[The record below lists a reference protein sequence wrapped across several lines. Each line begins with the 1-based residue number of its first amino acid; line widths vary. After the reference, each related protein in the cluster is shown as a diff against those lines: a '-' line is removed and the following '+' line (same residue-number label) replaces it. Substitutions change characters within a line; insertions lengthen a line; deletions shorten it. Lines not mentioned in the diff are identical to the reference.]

1 MIEVSDLVTTL
12 ITGLLASIAFL
23 FLVYCFWKL
32 YDRPSRRQ
40 IEVLE
45 EKREKFKETK
55 MWRAVEAEM
64 EAEREQAEALAIIQ
78 RKKAEERARAM
89 PPAAQLTKNALAALD
104 APTEGEAFLERFKP
118 AVSEVEEVAV
128 EELLEQEEINDS
140 DVLLAPELVEVRQDA
155 GLAENEILE
164 LLLDEDEAI
173 EEASPIEMDIE
184 ESAKPE
190 SETQEETHS
199 SEANDLDDD
208 DDVNWQGKDEQA
220 DDDTWAVGW

>member
-1 MIEVSDLVTTL
+1 MIEVSNLVTTL
-12 ITGLLASIAFL
+12 ITGLLVSIAFL

-55 MWRAVEAEM
+55 MWQAGEAEM

-78 RKKAEERARAM
+78 RQKAEERARAM

-104 APTEGEAFLERFKP
+104 APTEGVAFLDRFKP
-118 AVSEVEEVAV
+118 TISEVQEVAV
-128 EELLEQEEINDS
+128 EDLLEPQIIDDS

-155 GLAENEILE
+155 GLEENEILE
-164 LLLDEDEAI
+164 LLLDDDEVVEDEASRETEI
-173 EEASPIEMDIE
+173 EEPAE
-184 ESAKPE
+184 PE
-190 SETQEETHS
+190 SEPQEEGAK
-199 SEANDLDDD
+199 SEESDLDDD
-208 DDVNWQGKDEQA
+208 DVKWQGKNEQA

>member
-1 MIEVSDLVTTL
+1 MSNLVTTL

-55 MWRAVEAEM
+55 MWQAVEAEM
-64 EAEREQAEALAIIQ
+64 AAEREQAEALAIIQ
-78 RKKAEERARAM
+78 RQKAEERARAM

-118 AVSEVEEVAV
+118 KENAIEEVAV
-128 EELLEQEEINDS
+128 EELLETEIIDDS

-164 LLLDEDEAI
+164 QLLDDDEAVGH
-173 EEASPIEMDIE
+173 EASSETEIE
-184 ESAKPE
+184 ESAEPE
-190 SETQEETHS
+190 SETQEATPN
-199 SEANDLDDD
+199 SEQDALDDE
-208 DDVNWQGKDEQA
+208 DVKWQGKDEQA

>member
-1 MIEVSDLVTTL
+1 MIEVSNLVTTL
-12 ITGLLASIAFL
+12 ITGLLVSIAFL

-55 MWRAVEAEM
+55 MWQAVEAEM

-78 RKKAEERARAM
+78 RQKAEERARAM

-104 APTEGEAFLERFKP
+104 APTEGVAFLDRFKP
-118 AVSEVEEVAV
+118 TISEVQEVAV
-128 EELLEQEEINDS
+128 EDLLEPQIIDDS

-155 GLAENEILE
+155 GLEENEILE
-164 LLLDEDEAI
+164 LLLDDDEVVEDEASRETEI
-173 EEASPIEMDIE
+173 EEPAE
-184 ESAKPE
+184 PE
-190 SETQEETHS
+190 SEPQEEGAK
-199 SEANDLDDD
+199 SEESDLDDD
-208 DDVNWQGKDEQA
+208 DVKWQGENEQA

>member
-1 MIEVSDLVTTL
+1 MVEVSNLVTTL

-55 MWRAVEAEM
+55 MWQAVEAEM
-64 EAEREQAEALAIIQ
+64 AAEREQAEALALIQ
-78 RKKAEERARAM
+78 RQKAEERARAM

-118 AVSEVEEVAV
+118 KENAIEEVAV
-128 EELLEQEEINDS
+128 EELLETEIIDDS

-155 GLAENEILE
+155 GIAGDEILE
-164 LLLDEDEAI
+164 ELLEETEAVEEEIPLERAI
-173 EEASPIEMDIE
+173 EESVE
-184 ESAKPE
+184 PE
-190 SETQEETHS
+190 SETQEAAPN
-199 SEANDLDDD
+199 SEQDALDDEE
-208 DDVNWQGKDEQA
+208 VKWQDKDEQA

>member
-1 MIEVSDLVTTL
+1 MVEVSNLVTTL

-55 MWRAVEAEM
+55 MWQAVEAEM
-64 EAEREQAEALAIIQ
+64 AAEREQAEALALIQ
-78 RKKAEERARAM
+78 RQKAEERARAM

-118 AVSEVEEVAV
+118 KENAIEEVAV
-128 EELLEQEEINDS
+128 EELQETEIIDDS

-155 GLAENEILE
+155 GIAENEILE
-164 LLLDEDEAI
+164 ELL
-173 EEASPIEMDIE
+173 EEAEAVEEESPLERDIE
-184 ESAKPE
+184 ESVEPE
-190 SETQEETHS
+190 SGTQEAVS
-199 SEANDLDDD
+199 NSEQEALDDE
-208 DDVNWQGKDEQA
+208 DVKWQGKDEQA

>member
-1 MIEVSDLVTTL
+1 MGVSNLVTTL

-55 MWRAVEAEM
+55 MWQAVEAEM
-64 EAEREQAEALAIIQ
+64 EAEREQAEALALIQ
-78 RKKAEERARAM
+78 RQKAEERARAM

-118 AVSEVEEVAV
+118 KENAIEEVAV
-128 EELLEQEEINDS
+128 KELLETEIIDDS

-164 LLLDEDEAI
+164 QLLDDDEAVGH
-173 EEASPIEMDIE
+173 EASRETEIE
-184 ESAKPE
+184 ESAEPE
-190 SETQEETHS
+190 SETQEATPN
-199 SEANDLDDD
+199 SEQDALDDE
-208 DDVNWQGKDEQA
+208 DVKWQGKDEQA

>member
-1 MIEVSDLVTTL
+1 MSNLVTTL

-55 MWRAVEAEM
+55 MWQAVEAEM
-64 EAEREQAEALAIIQ
+64 AAEREQAEALAIIQ
-78 RKKAEERARAM
+78 RQKAEERARAM

-118 AVSEVEEVAV
+118 KENAIEEVAV
-128 EELLEQEEINDS
+128 EELQETEIIDDS

-155 GLAENEILE
+155 GIAENEILE
-164 LLLDEDEAI
+164 ELL
-173 EEASPIEMDIE
+173 EEAEAVEEQSPLERDIE
-184 ESAKPE
+184 ESVEPE
-190 SETQEETHS
+190 SGTQEAVS
-199 SEANDLDDD
+199 NSEQEALDDE
-208 DDVNWQGKDEQA
+208 DVKWQGKDEQA

>member
-1 MIEVSDLVTTL
+1 MVEVSNLVTTL

-55 MWRAVEAEM
+55 MWQAVEAEM
-64 EAEREQAEALAIIQ
+64 AAEREHAEALAIIQ
-78 RKKAEERARAM
+78 RQKAEERARAM

-118 AVSEVEEVAV
+118 KENAIEEVAV
-128 EELLEQEEINDS
+128 KELLETEIIDDS

-164 LLLDEDEAI
+164 QLLDDDEAVGH
-173 EEASPIEMDIE
+173 EASSETEIE
-184 ESAKPE
+184 ESAEPE
-190 SETQEETHS
+190 SETQEATPN
-199 SEANDLDDD
+199 SEQDALDDE
-208 DDVNWQGKDEQA
+208 DVKWQGKDEQA

>member
-1 MIEVSDLVTTL
+1 MVEVSNLVTTL

-55 MWRAVEAEM
+55 MWQAVEAEM
-64 EAEREQAEALAIIQ
+64 AAEREQAEALAIIQ
-78 RKKAEERARAM
+78 RQKAEERARAM

-118 AVSEVEEVAV
+118 KENAIQEVAV
-128 EELLEQEEINDS
+128 EELLETEIIDDS

-164 LLLDEDEAI
+164 QLLDDDEAVGH
-173 EEASPIEMDIE
+173 EASSETEIE
-184 ESAKPE
+184 ESAEPK
-190 SETQEETHS
+190 SETQEATPN
-199 SEANDLDDD
+199 SEQDALDDE
-208 DDVNWQGKDEQA
+208 DVKWQGKDEQA

>member
-1 MIEVSDLVTTL
+1 MVEVSNLVTTL

-55 MWRAVEAEM
+55 MWQAVEAEM
-64 EAEREQAEALAIIQ
+64 AAEREQAEALAIIQ
-78 RKKAEERARAM
+78 RQKAEERARAM

-118 AVSEVEEVAV
+118 KENAIEEVAV
-128 EELLEQEEINDS
+128 EELLETEIIDDS

-164 LLLDEDEAI
+164 QLLDDDEAVGH
-173 EEASPIEMDIE
+173 EASSETEIE
-184 ESAKPE
+184 ESAEPE
-190 SETQEETHS
+190 SETQEATPN
-199 SEANDLDDD
+199 SEQDALDDE
-208 DDVNWQGKDEQA
+208 DVKWQGKDEQA

>member
-1 MIEVSDLVTTL
+1 MRGVSNLVTTL

-55 MWRAVEAEM
+55 MWQAVEAEM
-64 EAEREQAEALAIIQ
+64 EAEREQAEALALIQ
-78 RKKAEERARAM
+78 RQKAEERARAM

-118 AVSEVEEVAV
+118 KGTEVEEVAV
-128 EELLEQEEINDS
+128 EELLETEIIDDS
-140 DVLLAPELVEVRQDA
+140 DVLLAPELVEVRQDV
-155 GLAENEILE
+155 GLEENEILD
-164 LLLDEDEAI
+164 LLLDEEDEVEVEI
-173 EEASPIEMDIE
+173 STEVDLE
-184 ESAKPE
+184 ESSKPE
-190 SETQEETHS
+190 SETQEAI
-199 SEANDLDDD
+199 SEGEEGVLDDE
-208 DDVNWQGKDEQA
+208 DVEWQGKEEST

>member
-1 MIEVSDLVTTL
+1 MVEVSNLVTTL

-55 MWRAVEAEM
+55 MWQAVEAEM
-64 EAEREQAEALAIIQ
+64 AAEREQAEALAIIQ
-78 RKKAEERARAM
+78 RQKAEERARAM

-118 AVSEVEEVAV
+118 KENAIEEVAV
-128 EELLEQEEINDS
+128 KELLETEIIDDS

-164 LLLDEDEAI
+164 QLLDDDEAVEDEASS
-173 EEASPIEMDIE
+173 ETEIE
-184 ESAKPE
+184 ESAEPE
-190 SETQEETHS
+190 SETQEADPN
-199 SEANDLDDD
+199 SEQDALDDE
-208 DDVNWQGKDEQA
+208 DVRWQGKDEQA

>member
-64 EAEREQAEALAIIQ
+64 AAEREQAEALAIIQ
-78 RKKAEERARAM
+78 RQKAEERARAM

-104 APTEGEAFLERFKP
+104 APTEGVAFLDRFKP
-118 AVSEVEEVAV
+118 TVSEVQEVAV
-128 EELLEQEEINDS
+128 EDLLEPQIIDDS

-155 GLAENEILE
+155 GLEENEILE
-164 LLLDEDEAI
+164 LLLDDDEVVEDEASR
-173 EEASPIEMDIE
+173 ETEIE
-184 ESAKPE
+184 ESAEPE
-190 SETQEETHS
+190 SEPQEEVPK
-199 SEANDLDDD
+199 SEESDLDDD
-208 DDVNWQGKDEQA
+208 DVKWQGKNEQA

>member
-1 MIEVSDLVTTL
+1 MIEVSNLVTTL
-12 ITGLLASIAFL
+12 ITGLLVSIAFL

-55 MWRAVEAEM
+55 MWQAVEAEM

-78 RKKAEERARAM
+78 RQKAEERARAM

-104 APTEGEAFLERFKP
+104 APTEGVAFLDRFKP
-118 AVSEVEEVAV
+118 TVSEVQEVAV
-128 EELLEQEEINDS
+128 EDLLEPQIIDDS

-155 GLAENEILE
+155 GLEENEILE
-164 LLLDEDEAI
+164 LLLDDDEVVEDEASRETEI
-173 EEASPIEMDIE
+173 EEPAE
-184 ESAKPE
+184 PE
-190 SETQEETHS
+190 SEPQEEGAK
-199 SEANDLDDD
+199 SEESDLDDD
-208 DDVNWQGKDEQA
+208 DVKWQGKNEQA

>member
-1 MIEVSDLVTTL
+1 MVEVSNLVTTL

-55 MWRAVEAEM
+55 MWQAVEAEM
-64 EAEREQAEALAIIQ
+64 AAEREQAEALAIIQ
-78 RKKAEERARAM
+78 RQKAEERARAM

-118 AVSEVEEVAV
+118 KENAIEEVAV
-128 EELLEQEEINDS
+128 EELLETEIIDDS

-164 LLLDEDEAI
+164 ELLEEVAAVEEESSI
-173 EEASPIEMDIE
+173 ERAIE
-184 ESAKPE
+184 ESAEPE
-190 SETQEETHS
+190 SETQEAAPN
-199 SEANDLDDD
+199 SEQDALDDEEIK
-208 DDVNWQGKDEQA
+208 WQGKDEQA

>member
-1 MIEVSDLVTTL
+1 MVEVSNLVTTL

-55 MWRAVEAEM
+55 MWQAVEAEM
-64 EAEREQAEALAIIQ
+64 AAEREQAEALAIIQ
-78 RKKAEERARAM
+78 RQKAEERARAM

-118 AVSEVEEVAV
+118 KENAIEEVAV
-128 EELLEQEEINDS
+128 EELLETEIIDDS

-164 LLLDEDEAI
+164 QLLDDDEAVEDEASS
-173 EEASPIEMDIE
+173 ETEIE
-184 ESAKPE
+184 ESAEPE
-190 SETQEETHS
+190 SETQEAAPN
-199 SEANDLDDD
+199 SEQDALDDEEIK
-208 DDVNWQGKDEQA
+208 WQGKDEQA

>member
-1 MIEVSDLVTTL
+1 MVEVSNLVTTL

-55 MWRAVEAEM
+55 MWQAVEAEM
-64 EAEREQAEALAIIQ
+64 AAEREQAEALAIIQ
-78 RKKAEERARAM
+78 RQKAEERARAM

-118 AVSEVEEVAV
+118 KENAIEEVAV
-128 EELLEQEEINDS
+128 EELQETEIIDDS

-155 GLAENEILE
+155 GIAENEILE
-164 LLLDEDEAI
+164 ELL
-173 EEASPIEMDIE
+173 EEAEAVEEQSPLERDIE
-184 ESAKPE
+184 ESVEPE
-190 SETQEETHS
+190 SGTQEAVS
-199 SEANDLDDD
+199 NSEQEALDDE
-208 DDVNWQGKDEQA
+208 DVKWQGKDEQA

>member
-55 MWRAVEAEM
+55 MWQAVEAEM
-64 EAEREQAEALAIIQ
+64 AAEREQAEALAIIQ
-78 RKKAEERARAM
+78 RQKAEERARAM

-104 APTEGEAFLERFKP
+104 APTEGVAFLDRFKP
-118 AVSEVEEVAV
+118 TVSEVQEVAV
-128 EELLEQEEINDS
+128 EDLLEPQIIDDS

-155 GLAENEILE
+155 GLEENEILE
-164 LLLDEDEAI
+164 LLLDDDEVVEDEASRETEI
-173 EEASPIEMDIE
+173 EEPAE
-184 ESAKPE
+184 PE
-190 SETQEETHS
+190 SEPQEEVPK
-199 SEANDLDDD
+199 SEESDLDDD
-208 DDVNWQGKDEQA
+208 DVKWQGKNEQA

>member
-1 MIEVSDLVTTL
+1 MVEVSNLVTTL

-55 MWRAVEAEM
+55 MWQAVEAEM
-64 EAEREQAEALAIIQ
+64 AAEREQAEALALIQ
-78 RKKAEERARAM
+78 RQKAEERARAM

-118 AVSEVEEVAV
+118 KENAIEEVAV
-128 EELLEQEEINDS
+128 EELQETEIIDDS

-155 GLAENEILE
+155 GIAENEILE
-164 LLLDEDEAI
+164 ELL
-173 EEASPIEMDIE
+173 EEAETVEEQSPLERDIE
-184 ESAKPE
+184 ESVEPE
-190 SETQEETHS
+190 SGTQEAVSNNEQ
-199 SEANDLDDD
+199 EALDDE
-208 DDVNWQGKDEQA
+208 DVKWQGKDEQA

>member
-1 MIEVSDLVTTL
+1 MIEVSNLVTTL
-12 ITGLLASIAFL
+12 ITGLLVSIAFL

-55 MWRAVEAEM
+55 MWQAVESEM
-64 EAEREQAEALAIIQ
+64 EAEREQAEALALIQ
-78 RKKAEERARAM
+78 RQKAEERARAM

-104 APTEGEAFLERFKP
+104 APTEGVAFLDRFKP
-118 AVSEVEEVAV
+118 TVSEVQEVAV
-128 EELLEQEEINDS
+128 EDLLEPQIIDDS

-155 GLAENEILE
+155 GLEENEILE
-164 LLLDEDEAI
+164 LLLDDDEVVEDEASRETEI
-173 EEASPIEMDIE
+173 EEPAE
-184 ESAKPE
+184 PE
-190 SETQEETHS
+190 SEPQEEGPKREES
-199 SEANDLDDD
+199 DLHD
-208 DDVNWQGKDEQA
+208 DDVKWQGENEQV

>member
-1 MIEVSDLVTTL
+1 
-12 ITGLLASIAFL
+12 
-23 FLVYCFWKL
+23 
-32 YDRPSRRQ
+32 
-40 IEVLE
+40 VLE

-55 MWRAVEAEM
+55 IWRAVEAEM

-118 AVSEVEEVAV
+118 AENAVEEVAV
-128 EELLEQEEINDS
+128 EELLETEIIDDS

-155 GLAENEILE
+155 GLEEHEILE
-164 LLLDEDEAI
+164 LLLDDDEAI
-173 EEASPIEMDIE
+173 EAEPSRETEIEASAE
-184 ESAKPE
+184 PE
-190 SETQEETHS
+190 SEPQEPVTK
-199 SEANDLDDD
+199 SEQDALDDA
-208 DDVNWQGKDEQA
+208 DVNWQGKDKRA

>member
-1 MIEVSDLVTTL
+1 MSNLVTTL

-55 MWRAVEAEM
+55 MWQAVEAEM
-64 EAEREQAEALAIIQ
+64 EAEREQAEALALIQ
-78 RKKAEERARAM
+78 RQKAEERARAM

-104 APTEGEAFLERFKP
+104 APTEGEAFLDRFKP
-118 AVSEVEEVAV
+118 KGTEVEEVAV
-128 EELLEQEEINDS
+128 EELLETEIIDDS
-140 DVLLAPELVEVRQDA
+140 DVLLAPELVEVRQDV
-155 GLAENEILE
+155 GLEENEILE
-164 LLLDEDEAI
+164 QLLDEDEEVEADTI
-173 EEASPIEMDIE
+173 EETDVDEPLE
-184 ESAKPE
+184 PE
-190 SETQEETHS
+190 SETQETI
-199 SEANDLDDD
+199 SEGEEGVLDDE
-208 DDVNWQGKDEQA
+208 DVEWQGKEEST

>member
-1 MIEVSDLVTTL
+1 MSNLVTTL

-55 MWRAVEAEM
+55 MWQAVEAEM
-64 EAEREQAEALAIIQ
+64 AAEREQAEALALIQ
-78 RKKAEERARAM
+78 RQKAEERARAM

-118 AVSEVEEVAV
+118 KENAIEEVAV
-128 EELLEQEEINDS
+128 EELQETEIIDDS

-155 GLAENEILE
+155 GIAENEILE
-164 LLLDEDEAI
+164 ELL
-173 EEASPIEMDIE
+173 EEAEAVEEESPLERDIE
-184 ESAKPE
+184 ESVEPE
-190 SETQEETHS
+190 SGTQEAVS
-199 SEANDLDDD
+199 NSEQEALDDE
-208 DDVNWQGKDEQA
+208 DVKWQGKDEQA

>member
-1 MIEVSDLVTTL
+1 MVEVSNLVTTL

-55 MWRAVEAEM
+55 MWQAVEAEM
-64 EAEREQAEALAIIQ
+64 AAEREQAEALAIIQ
-78 RKKAEERARAM
+78 RQKAEERARAM

-118 AVSEVEEVAV
+118 KENAIEEVAV
-128 EELLEQEEINDS
+128 EELLETEIIDDS
-140 DVLLAPELVEVRQDA
+140 DVLLAPELVDVRQDA

-164 LLLDEDEAI
+164 ELLEEVAAVEEESSI
-173 EEASPIEMDIE
+173 ERAIE
-184 ESAKPE
+184 ESAEPE
-190 SETQEETHS
+190 SETQEAAPN
-199 SEANDLDDD
+199 SEQDALDDEEIK
-208 DDVNWQGKDEQA
+208 WQGKDEQA

>member
-1 MIEVSDLVTTL
+1 MIEVSNLVTTL
-12 ITGLLASIAFL
+12 ITGLLVSIAFL

-55 MWRAVEAEM
+55 MWQAVEAEM
-64 EAEREQAEALAIIQ
+64 AAEREQAEALAIIQ
-78 RKKAEERARAM
+78 RQKAEERARAM

-104 APTEGEAFLERFKP
+104 APTEGVAFLDRFKP
-118 AVSEVEEVAV
+118 TVSEVQEVAV
-128 EELLEQEEINDS
+128 EDLLEPQIIDDS

-155 GLAENEILE
+155 GLEENEILE
-164 LLLDEDEAI
+164 LLLDDDEVVEDEASR
-173 EEASPIEMDIE
+173 ETKIE
-184 ESAKPE
+184 ESAEPE
-190 SETQEETHS
+190 SEPQEEGPK
-199 SEANDLDDD
+199 SEESDLDDD
-208 DDVNWQGKDEQA
+208 DVKWQGKNEQA

>member
-1 MIEVSDLVTTL
+1 MGVSNLVTTL

-55 MWRAVEAEM
+55 MWQAVEAEM
-64 EAEREQAEALAIIQ
+64 EAEREQAEALALIQ
-78 RKKAEERARAM
+78 RQKAEERARAM

-118 AVSEVEEVAV
+118 TVSEVQEVAV
-128 EELLEQEEINDS
+128 EELLETEIIDDS
-140 DVLLAPELVEVRQDA
+140 DVLLAPDLVEVRQDA
-155 GLAENEILE
+155 GLEENEILE
-164 LLLDEDEAI
+164 QLLDEAAAA
-173 EEASPIEMDIE
+173 EEESPLERDIE
-184 ESAKPE
+184 ESVEPE
-190 SETQEETHS
+190 SEPQEEGPKREES
-199 SEANDLDDD
+199 DLDDEE
-208 DDVNWQGKDEQA
+208 VKWQGKDEQA
-220 DDDTWAVGW
+220 DDDSWAVSW

>member
-1 MIEVSDLVTTL
+1 MVEVSNLVTTL

-55 MWRAVEAEM
+55 MWQAVEAEM
-64 EAEREQAEALAIIQ
+64 AAEREQAEALAIIQ
-78 RKKAEERARAM
+78 RQKAEERARAM

-118 AVSEVEEVAV
+118 KENAIEEVAV
-128 EELLEQEEINDS
+128 KELLETEIIDDS

-164 LLLDEDEAI
+164 QLLDDDEAVGH
-173 EEASPIEMDIE
+173 EASSETEIE
-184 ESAKPE
+184 ESAEPE
-190 SETQEETHS
+190 SETQEATPN
-199 SEANDLDDD
+199 SEQDALDDE
-208 DDVNWQGKDEQA
+208 DVKWQGKDEQA

>member
-1 MIEVSDLVTTL
+1 MIEVSNLVTTL
-12 ITGLLASIAFL
+12 ITGLLVSIAFL

-55 MWRAVEAEM
+55 MWQAVEAEM

-78 RKKAEERARAM
+78 RQKAEERARAM

-104 APTEGEAFLERFKP
+104 APTEGVAFLDRFKP
-118 AVSEVEEVAV
+118 TVSEVQEVAV
-128 EELLEQEEINDS
+128 EDLLEPQIIDDS

-155 GLAENEILE
+155 GLEENEILE
-164 LLLDEDEAI
+164 LLLDDDEVVEDEASRETEI
-173 EEASPIEMDIE
+173 EEPAE
-184 ESAKPE
+184 PE
-190 SETQEETHS
+190 SEPQEEGPK
-199 SEANDLDDD
+199 SEESDLDDD
-208 DDVNWQGKDEQA
+208 DVKWQGKNEQA

>member
-1 MIEVSDLVTTL
+1 MIEVSNLVTTL

-55 MWRAVEAEM
+55 MWQAVEAEM
-64 EAEREQAEALAIIQ
+64 ERERIQAEELALIQ
-78 RKKAEERARAM
+78 RQKAEERARAM
-89 PPAAQLTKNALAALD
+89 PPAAHLTKNALAALD

-118 AVSEVEEVAV
+118 AKSEVEQVAV
-128 EELLEQEEINDS
+128 EELLKAEIIDDS

-155 GLAENEILE
+155 GLEENEILE
-164 LLLDEDEAI
+164 QLLDEDE
-173 EEASPIEMDIE
+173 EECTIK
-184 ESAKPE
+184 SAHSQVKKNFNNLDKD
-190 SETQEETHS
+190 SEGNDVIWETKG
-199 SEANDLDDD
+199 ETPDY
-208 DDVNWQGKDEQA
+208 WQ
-220 DDDTWAVGW
+220 VGW

>member
-1 MIEVSDLVTTL
+1 MIEVSNLVNTL
-12 ITGLLASIAFL
+12 ITGLLVSIAFL

-55 MWRAVEAEM
+55 MWQAVEAEM

-78 RKKAEERARAM
+78 RQKAEERARAM

-118 AVSEVEEVAV
+118 TVSEVQEVVV
-128 EELLEQEEINDS
+128 EDLLEPQIIDDS

-155 GLAENEILE
+155 GLEENEILE
-164 LLLDEDEAI
+164 LLLDDDEVVEDEATR
-173 EEASPIEMDIE
+173 ETEIE
-184 ESAKPE
+184 ESTKPE
-190 SETQEETHS
+190 SEPQEEVPNTEES
-199 SEANDLDDD
+199 DLDDD
-208 DDVNWQGKDEQA
+208 DVKWQGKNEQA

>member
-1 MIEVSDLVTTL
+1 MIEVSNLVTTL

-55 MWRAVEAEM
+55 MWQTVEAEM
-64 EAEREQAEALAIIQ
+64 ERERIQAEELALIQ
-78 RKKAEERARAM
+78 RQKAEERARAM

-118 AVSEVEEVAV
+118 AKSEVEQIAV
-128 EELLEQEEINDS
+128 EELLETELIDDS
-140 DVLLAPELVEVRQDA
+140 DVLLAPELVEVRQDV
-155 GLAENEILE
+155 GLEENAILE
-164 LLLDEDEAI
+164 QLLDEDDEVDADNRK
-173 EEASPIEMDIE
+173 ETDVEQSL
-184 ESAKPE
+184 E
-190 SETQEETHS
+190 SESQTQEEVPK
-199 SEANDLDDD
+199 SEQDALDDED
-208 DDVNWQGKDEQA
+208 IEWQGKEEST

>member
-1 MIEVSDLVTTL
+1 MIEVSNLVTTL

-55 MWRAVEAEM
+55 MWQAVEAEM
-64 EAEREQAEALAIIQ
+64 ERERIHAEELALIQ
-78 RKKAEERARAM
+78 RQKAEERARAM

-104 APTEGEAFLERFKP
+104 APIEGEAFLERFKP
-118 AVSEVEEVAV
+118 AKSEVEQIAV
-128 EELLEQEEINDS
+128 EELLETELIDDS
-140 DVLLAPELVEVRQDA
+140 DVLLAPELVEVRQDV
-155 GLAENEILE
+155 GLEENAILE
-164 LLLDEDEAI
+164 QLLDEDDEVDADNRK
-173 EEASPIEMDIE
+173 ETDVEQSL
-184 ESAKPE
+184 E
-190 SETQEETHS
+190 SESQTQEEVPK
-199 SEANDLDDD
+199 SEQDALDDED
-208 DDVNWQGKDEQA
+208 IEWQGKEEST

>member
-1 MIEVSDLVTTL
+1 VSNLVTTL

-55 MWRAVEAEM
+55 MWQAVEAEM
-64 EAEREQAEALAIIQ
+64 AAEREHAEALAIIQ
-78 RKKAEERARAM
+78 RQKAEERARAM

-118 AVSEVEEVAV
+118 KENAIEEVAV
-128 EELLEQEEINDS
+128 KELLETEIIDDS

-164 LLLDEDEAI
+164 QLLDDDEAVGH
-173 EEASPIEMDIE
+173 EASSETEIE
-184 ESAKPE
+184 ESAEPE
-190 SETQEETHS
+190 SETQEATPN
-199 SEANDLDDD
+199 SEQDALDDE
-208 DDVNWQGKDEQA
+208 DVKWQGKDEQA